1 VCREV
6 VERSPSTQSYLL
18 LGDAYMAITEPE
30 RALEVY
36 EQVKNLK
43 STVYAFFPKDL
54 IFFMYCIQHC
64 FICRPSDSIVSEDAE
79 IEARTVRT
87 SALIVRRSNH

>member
-1 VCREV
+1 MEEEKINILILILDVVCREV

-36 EQVKNLK
+36 EQVKN
-43 STVYAFFPKDL
+43 
-54 IFFMYCIQHC
+54 
-64 FICRPSDSIVSEDAE
+64 
-79 IEARTVRT
+79 
-87 SALIVRRSNH
+87 

>member
-1 VCREV
+1 MHLVRHPINIEEDFACREV

-36 EQVKNLK
+36 EQVKNLNQK
-43 STVYAFFPKDL
+43 DVHFF
-54 IFFMYCIQHC
+54 
-64 FICRPSDSIVSEDAE
+64 
-79 IEARTVRT
+79 
-87 SALIVRRSNH
+87 

>member
-1 VCREV
+1 V

-36 EQVKNLK
+36 EQVNNKNLQDIHFSAEFVFEK
-43 STVYAFFPKDL
+43 NFVQVTLQSL
-54 IFFMYCIQHC
+54 RIFCYQFEIFSNFQ
-64 FICRPSDSIVSEDAE
+64 ICKP
-79 IEARTVRT
+79 
-87 SALIVRRSNH
+87 N

>member
-1 VCREV
+1 LCHLKERRKKFRIYRCHPVLLRVALCFKHVVFAPNHLTIEEDVACREV

-36 EQVKNLK
+36 EQVKN
-43 STVYAFFPKDL
+43 
-54 IFFMYCIQHC
+54 
-64 FICRPSDSIVSEDAE
+64 
-79 IEARTVRT
+79 
-87 SALIVRRSNH
+87 

>member
-1 VCREV
+1 MYDCLMEEEKINILILILDVVCREV

-36 EQVKNLK
+36 EQVKN
-43 STVYAFFPKDL
+43 
-54 IFFMYCIQHC
+54 
-64 FICRPSDSIVSEDAE
+64 
-79 IEARTVRT
+79 
-87 SALIVRRSNH
+87 

>member
-30 RALEVY
+30 RALEIY
-36 EQVKNLK
+36 EQVKN
-43 STVYAFFPKDL
+43 
-54 IFFMYCIQHC
+54 
-64 FICRPSDSIVSEDAE
+64 
-79 IEARTVRT
+79 
-87 SALIVRRSNH
+87 